1 MVCGPRT
8 GRCLAGRAPGKHR
21 GLPKTPAISQS
32 PAPTGG
38 NAQALPP
45 EFDQDFYLRN
55 RANHSANVR
64 SSIVAGCRVN
74 ASLPQRSHRSH
85 QSPGP
90 RASLSGATVFFQ
102 PHLSQTNVKGLG
114 LTGMSLLLCR
124 AFAEFDV
131 PPCSLETTVA
141 VYR

>member
-1 MVCGPRT
+1 MGLEPADVWQ
-8 GRCLAGRAPGKHR
+8 AGRPVSIAACQRHWR
-21 GLPKTPAISQS
+21 LVNASTNR
-32 PAPTGG
+32 G
-38 NAQALPP
+38 NAQALPQ

-74 ASLPQRSHRSH
+74 ASRPQRSHRSH